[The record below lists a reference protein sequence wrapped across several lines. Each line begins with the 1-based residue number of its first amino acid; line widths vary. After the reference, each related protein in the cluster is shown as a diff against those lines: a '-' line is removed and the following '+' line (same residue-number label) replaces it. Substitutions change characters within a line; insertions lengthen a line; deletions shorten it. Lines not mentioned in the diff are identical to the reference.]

1 MRKGFLGGVMLAIIL
16 IVVLVL
22 CGMCIEKIPAGYA
35 GVVYNMS
42 GGIEDEILTQGWNF
56 VSPSKKVTIYSIS
69 L

>member
-1 MRKGFLGGVMLAIIL
+1 MLAIIL

-42 GGIEDEILTQGWNF
+42 GGIEGLEF
-56 VSPSKKVTIYSIS
+56 CVSHQEGNKIFHLHGAVLSVF
-69 L
+69 